1 MRHLGGVAQL
11 GEHLLCK
18 QGVTGSIPVV
28 SISVCAVGVTA
39 VSRSFRVRWMR
50 VSGHRVPDGCARR
63 GVGLCQCESGSG
75 ASLDACARPGSGAMA
90 CVSMTRQS
98 ACSPRVM
105 ARCSMACLTGKCVPC
120 GMAAP
125 VIGGEGSEALCERLI
140 GSGGSGAARAVAEMP
155 GSKQSCYV
163 RESDTAGS
171 SNRGANLV

>member
-75 ASLDACARPGSGAMA
+75 ASLDACARHGKRRDGVCQHDTAIGVQPPGHGPLFDGMSDREVRPLWDG
-90 CVSMTRQS
+90 
-98 ACSPRVM
+98 SPRH
-105 ARCSMACLTGKCVPC
+105 R
-120 GMAAP
+120 
-125 VIGGEGSEALCERLI
+125 R
-140 GSGGSGAARAVAEMP
+140 
-155 GSKQSCYV
+155 
-163 RESDTAGS
+163 
-171 SNRGANLV
+171 RGFRGVV